1 MPALGQPF
9 KVRSVNMALSPK
21 QPGHQLMLLF
31 VILKM
36 QLIEE
41 AFRLVFKF
49 AITEFYSFGENI
61 INMKN

>member
-1 MPALGQPF
+1 
-9 KVRSVNMALSPK
+9 MALSPK